1 MNKLPLLL
9 LTGALGLTLA
19 LAGCGATTDSNPSD
33 PSPSL
38 TAASADSFNDADEMF
53 VTMMIPHH
61 QQAVEMADVVLA
73 KDGVDERVTD
83 LAVQIK
89 DAQAPEIELML
100 GWLDAW
106 GVEFDPTS
114 TAGHAGMDQD
124 AGDGMMS
131 SEDMAV
137 LEEATGED
145 AGAIFLEQMVVH
157 HEGAVDMA
165 EIALQD
171 AKSPEVQALAQQVI
185 DDQTAEIAV
194 MEELLAQL

>member
-9 LTGALGLTLA
+9 LTGALGLTFT
-19 LAGCGATTDSNPSD
+19 LAGCGSTTDSNPSD

-73 KDGVDERVTD
+73 KDGVDDRVSD
-83 LAVQIK
+83 LALQIK

-114 TAGHAGMDQD
+114 TADHAAMGQD

-131 SEDMAV
+131 SEDM
-137 LEEATGED
+137 ATGED